1 MKIDYGKI
9 LAYWLL
15 LIWSIITVLWL
26 TGCSANYHLNKFQ
39 NKGGMCGKIDTIR
52 ITTWDT
58 VTNSYYFRDSLVI
71 VNDRVVPLTRTEI
84 RYLDRV
90 RHDTLKHKETLIKYI
105 TKQEKEK
112 TKQVKAENKT
122 PWKFIIGA
130 LIGILGF
137 FAFFLLINRVKRYI
151 N

>member
-1 MKIDYGKI
+1 MKINYGKI

-15 LIWSIITVLWL
+15 FIWSIITVLWL

-39 NKGGMCGKIDTIR
+39 NKGGVCAKIDTIR
-52 ITTWDT
+52 ITKFDT
-58 VTNSYYFRDSLVI
+58 ITNTYYYHDSLVI

-84 RYLDRV
+84 RYNERLR
-90 RHDTLKHKETLIKYI
+90 RDTIRYNTQVIKYL

-122 PWKFIIGA
+122 PWKFIFGA
-130 LIGILGF
+130 LLGILGF
-137 FAFFLLINRVKRYI
+137 FAFFLLINKAKRFI

>member
-9 LAYWLL
+9 LAYWML

-39 NKGGMCGKIDTIR
+39 NKGGVCGKIDTIK

-122 PWKFIIGA
+122 PWKFILGA

>member
-1 MKIDYGKI
+1 
-9 LAYWLL
+9 
-15 LIWSIITVLWL
+15 L

-39 NKGGMCGKIDTIR
+39 NKGGVCGKIDTIR

-84 RYLDRV
+84 RYNERLR
-90 RHDTLKHKETLIKYI
+90 RDTIRYNTEVIKYVL
-105 TKQEKEK
+105 KQEKEK

-122 PWKFIIGA
+122 PWKFISV
-130 LIGILGF
+130 
-137 FAFFLLINRVKRYI
+137 R
-151 N
+151 

>member
-39 NKGGMCGKIDTIR
+39 NKGGICGKIDTIR